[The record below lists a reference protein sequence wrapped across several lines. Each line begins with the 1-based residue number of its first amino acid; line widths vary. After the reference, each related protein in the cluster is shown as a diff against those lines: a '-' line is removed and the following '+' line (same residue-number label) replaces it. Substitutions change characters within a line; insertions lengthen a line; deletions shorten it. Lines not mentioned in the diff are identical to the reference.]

1 MTFSLMSE
9 DDPRKKDFGLN
20 TPPERW
26 IVLHD
31 GGIHAYDSNRLHRW
45 DEEVYKLLVRLVKK
59 HDLCFVLVGSKVDFE
74 NAETACMKAGMDK
87 FPFIVCYD
95 EPIESKAYMKHADA
109 VISNQCTLLRAVQQM
124 NDRVVCLRE
133 TTLDGFTLDK
143 TTQVFERDEL
153 DLLDAWLA
161 SNMTHFVSV

>member
-109 VISNQCTLLRAVQQM
+109 VISNQCTLLRAGQDM
-124 NDRVVCLRE
+124 HDLAVCLRM
-133 TTLDGFTLDK
+133 TTVESFPFAPHVNILDREQHSD
-143 TTQVFERDEL
+143 
-153 DLLDAWLA
+153 LDAWLSKHSHKFKGA
-161 SNMTHFVSV
+161 